1 VSVAELVRSLFTDYT
16 IRTVALGASTLGIVS
31 GVLGTFAVLRK
42 QSLLGDAISHAA
54 LPGIALIFLLTR
66 SKGTYILV
74 LGAAVAGWVG
84 TLFVLSIVRNTRI
97 KEDTA
102 LGIVLSVFFG
112 FGLVLLTYIQRMPIA
127 NQAGLDTFLFG
138 QAATLIERDV
148 IAMAVLGVSA
158 LIVVFA
164 FWKEF
169 KIISFDAEYGRS
181 LGYPVRFL
189 EILLTTLIVLAI
201 VIGLQ
206 TVGVVLMSALIVAP
220 ASSARQWT
228 DRLGVMVMLSGI
240 FGAMSGVTGALIS
253 SMGAKLPTGPV
264 IVLCMSALVAVSFL
278 LAPNRGLLWRAYRNR
293 TNRKKLQVDAV
304 LEDLYILAVNDKSID
319 HTHPVEVIRTMSLGH
334 GGTDRTL
341 SELARRGWAR
351 QTGRGEWGLTDRGF
365 ELARNRFESRERGT

>member
-1 VSVAELVRSLFTDYT
+1 MGVWELFYNLFTDYT

-54 LPGIALIFLLTR
+54 LPGIALIFLLTK
-66 SKGTYILV
+66 SKGTYVLV
-74 LGAAVAGWVG
+74 LGAAIAGWVG

-97 KEDTA
+97 KEDSA

-112 FGLVLLTYIQRMPIA
+112 FGLVLLTYIQKMPIA

-158 LIVVFA
+158 LIIVFV
-164 FWKEF
+164 FFKEF
-169 KIISFDAEYGRS
+169 KIISFDPEYSRS

-228 DRLGVMVMLSGI
+228 DKLGVMIILSAL
-240 FGAMSGVTGALIS
+240 FGALSGVTGALIS

-264 IVLCMSALVAVSFL
+264 IVLCMTGIVAISFF
-278 LAPNRGLLWRAYRNR
+278 LAPNRGLLWRAYRER
-293 TNRKKLQVDAV
+293 MNRKRLQIDAI
-304 LEDLYILAVNDKSID
+304 LEDLYILAMKDKSLD
-319 HTHPVEVIRTMSLGH
+319 RAHSVEVIRTMSLGH

-341 SELARRGWAR
+341 TELARRGWAR
-351 QTGRGEWGLTDRGF
+351 QTNSGDWALTDVGLKQAQSLF
-365 ELARNRFESRERGT
+365 SSQEGSQ